1 MLSRLPPVS
10 RTLSHDRVSIG
21 RPAHSRRCAHR
32 QQCALGE
39 TQLEESVFS
48 WGTQWG
54 QCHCRDKD
62 RGLRGHLGEAA
73 AQLRG
78 PGLPE
83 RGDITAPVC
92 QRTEGEHC
100 NRPASPSMGLN
111 PQGARY
117 GPRGLHAVRRL
128 ELRAEGERDEE
139 EQSAARPRGP
149 LEFAGDSGHKGDP
162 QVILCPLKQRSLPR
176 SPREVSGQHQ
186 ARDSP
191 HCGSKCTVAC
201 QDELFLGTSHPHS
214 RPNSLSSQQK
224 LFEFKGFHLGWVWF
238 SHMQGTALGH
248 PRLSVEPPRLKIPLG
263 RKLS

>member
-21 RPAHSRRCAHR
+21 RPAYSRRCAHR

-54 QCHCRDKD
+54 QCHRRDKD

-83 RGDITAPVC
+83 RGDITGPVC

-111 PQGARY
+111 PQGARC

-191 HCGSKCTVAC
+191 HCGSAARSLAKMSYSWAPLTPTPGPTLCPLSKSC
-201 QDELFLGTSHPHS
+201 LNS
-214 RPNSLSSQQK
+214 RAFTWAGSGLATC
-224 LFEFKGFHLGWVWF
+224 KGQL
-238 SHMQGTALGH
+238 
-248 PRLSVEPPRLKIPLG
+248 
-263 RKLS
+263 